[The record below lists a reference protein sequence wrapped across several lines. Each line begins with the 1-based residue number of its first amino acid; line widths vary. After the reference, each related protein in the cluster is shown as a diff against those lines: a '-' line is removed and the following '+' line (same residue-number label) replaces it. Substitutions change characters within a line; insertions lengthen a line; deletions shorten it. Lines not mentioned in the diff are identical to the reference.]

1 MPWRDGGSFPVE
13 HPNVGPHQLQRLR
26 SAESKYSP
34 LRGVLVKNP
43 HSMRAMINSRLREAL
58 QGLGGFGLLAR
69 EVFASLLSRKPDRR
83 ELVYQFFTLA

>member
-1 MPWRDGGSFPVE
+1 
-13 HPNVGPHQLQRLR
+13 
-26 SAESKYSP
+26 
-34 LRGVLVKNP
+34 
-43 HSMRAMINSRLREAL
+43 MINSRLREAL